1 MSRRYQ
7 SGCLYR
13 ETRKAGPDVWVF
25 RYRDGQTNRKEVI
38 GTVEQF
44 PTKTKALKACELLRT
59 NINREARS
67 PRTVAE
73 LVAHY
78 TRNELAEDGSKA
90 YSTRA
95 VYGSYIRTW
104 ILPTWG
110 TQQLSDVKTVAVEA
124 WLASLSLANGSKAK
138 IRNVMSAI
146 FTHAMRYEWL
156 NRNPITLVRQSAK
169 REKLPDVL
177 TAEEIGAL
185 LMELT
190 EPCRTAVLLASC
202 TGLRVSELLAL
213 KWADVHFDKRE
224 IRPCRAIVDQV
235 IGSLKTEASG
245 KAVPM
250 DAALAEAL
258 LDWRARCPYN
268 QDADYIFG
276 SPEMDGEQPYWPDS
290 LLRKVIRPAAMR
302 AGISKHIG
310 WHSFRRT
317 LSTLLEASGASVKVT
332 QDMLRHASSR
342 LTMDL
347 YAQSI
352 PADRRKAQSGVIGA
366 VLAASVPKRSLINSE
381 VVVGA

>member
-7 SGCLYR
+7 QGCLYR
-13 ETRKAGPDVWVF
+13 EKRKAGPDVWVF
-25 RYRDGQTNRKEVI
+25 RYRDGQSNRKEQI

-44 PTKTKALKACELLRT
+44 PTKSAARKACESLRA
-59 NINREARS
+59 NINKETRS

-73 LVAHY
+73 LISHY
-78 TRNELAEDGSKA
+78 EQKELSEGGSKA
-90 YSTRA
+90 HSTRE

-104 ILPTWG
+104 ILPAWG
-110 TQQLSDVKTVAVEA
+110 TRSLSDVKTVDVEA
-124 WLASLSLANGSKAK
+124 WLGSVPLANGSRAK

-146 FTHAMRYEWL
+146 FFHAMRYEWL

-169 REKLPDVL
+169 RERLPDVL

-185 LMELT
+185 LRELP
-190 EPCRTAVLLASC
+190 EPCWTAVLLAAC

-213 KWADVHFDKRE
+213 KWSDVRFDKDE
-224 IRPCRAIVDQV
+224 IRPVRAIVDQIV
-235 IGSLKTEASG
+235 GSLKTEASG

-258 LDWRARCPYN
+258 LDWRGRCPYN
-268 QDADYIFG
+268 QDHDYLFG
-276 SPEMDGEQPYWPDS
+276 SPEKDGQQPYWPDS
-290 LLRKVIRPAAMR
+290 LLRKVIRPAAVR

-317 LSTLLEASGASVKVT
+317 LATLLQASGASVKT
-332 QDMLRHASSR
+332 AQDMLRHASSR

-352 PADRRKAQSGVIGA
+352 PEDRRTAQSGVIGA

>member
-1 MSRRYQ
+1 M
-7 SGCLYR
+7 L
-13 ETRKAGPDVWVF
+13 D
-25 RYRDGQTNRKEVI
+25 
-38 GTVEQF
+38 
-44 PTKTKALKACELLRT
+44 
-59 NINREARS
+59 
-67 PRTVAE
+67 
-73 LVAHY
+73 LVP
-78 TRNELAEDGSKA
+78 LS
-90 YSTRA
+90 S
-95 VYGSYIRTW
+95 IRTACAGSQW
-104 ILPTWG
+104 DQRWPK
-110 TQQLSDVKTVAVEA
+110 LSAQRAESRLRSWRSASWRVALYHNSPDLMTEIYEPLLNDVEAARFLGGLHSKTVQRMARR
-124 WLASLSLANGSKAK
+124 G
-138 IRNVMSAI
+138 
-146 FTHAMRYEWL
+146 
-156 NRNPITLVRQSAK
+156 
-169 REKLPDVL
+169 
-177 TAEEIGAL
+177 
-185 LMELT
+185 
-190 EPCRTAVLLASC
+190 
-202 TGLRVSELLAL
+202 ELLAL

-276 SPEMDGEQPYWPDS
+276 SPEMNGTQPYWPDS
-290 LLRKVIRPAAMR
+290 LLRKVIRPAAVR

>member
-7 SGCLYR
+7 DGCLYR
-13 ETRKAGPDVWVF
+13 EKRKAGPDVWVF
-25 RYRDGQTNRKEVI
+25 RFRDGQSNRKEQI

-44 PTKTKALKACELLRT
+44 PTKTLARRACELLRST
-59 NINREARS
+59 INREIRS

-78 TRNELAEDGSKA
+78 KEKELPEGGKKA
-90 YSTRA
+90 HSTRE

-104 ILPTWG
+104 ILPAWG
-110 TQQLSDVKTVAVEA
+110 TYSLSDVKTVNVEA
-124 WLASLSLANGSKAK
+124 WLGTLPLANASKAK
-138 IRNVMSAI
+138 VRNVMSAI

-169 REKLPDVL
+169 RVRLPDVL

-185 LMELT
+185 LVELP
-190 EPCRTAVLLASC
+190 EPSRTAVLLAAC
-202 TGLRVSELLAL
+202 TGLRVSELMAL
-213 KWADVHFDKRE
+213 KWSDIDFGKVE

-235 IGSLKTEASG
+235 VGSLKTEASG

-250 DAALAEAL
+250 DTALAGAL
-258 LDWRARCPYN
+258 LDWRGRCPYN
-268 QDADYIFG
+268 QDEDFLFG
-276 SPEMDGEQPYWPDS
+276 SPEMDGRQPYWPDS
-290 LLRKVIRPAAMR
+290 LLRKVIHPAAKR
-302 AGISKHIG
+302 AGVSKHIG

-317 LSTLLEASGASVKVT
+317 LATLLQASGASVKAT

-352 PADRRKAQSGVIGA
+352 PADRRAAQSGVIGA
-366 VLAASVPKRSLINSE
+366 VLAASVPKCSLINS
-381 VVVGA
+381 